1 VNFAKRPV
9 LKRLNAMREIGPA
22 SNAEMVLSFLR
33 AEIDSPRSGP
43 HYIAVLNQ
51 MRADRYSLIDNGDLN
66 DANPNR
72 VRGRYAVHVAC

>member
-1 VNFAKRPV
+1 
-9 LKRLNAMREIGPA
+9 MREIGPA

-33 AEIDSPRSGP
+33 AEIDSPRGL

-51 MRADRYSLIDNGDLN
+51 MRADRYSLIDNADLN

>member
-1 VNFAKRPV
+1 
-9 LKRLNAMREIGPA
+9 MREIGPA
-22 SNAEMVLSFLR
+22 LNAEMVLSFLR
-33 AEIDSPRSGP
+33 AEIDSPLRGL

-51 MRADRYSLIDNGDLN
+51 MRADRYSLIDNADLN